1 MGDGLAFVAHVER
14 SCCGSHIYI
23 YIYISFFLIPV
34 QGQLPCFS
42 SVRVERVFGLARTAL
57 FIGEGGDGR
66 EGVRI
71 V

>member
-1 MGDGLAFVAHVER
+1 MGLR
-14 SCCGSHIYI
+14 SWRMLNAPAAEVI